1 MKKILIIEDDLNIQ
15 TLERDYL
22 EANSFSVKT
31 AGNGAEGLQLALNEK
46 FDLILLDIMLP
57 EIDGLEI
64 CRRIRDVIDIPILL
78 VSAKKED
85 LDKIK
90 GLGYGADDY
99 IVKPFSPSELVA
111 RVIAHISRYQRLTA
125 KNIPQEK
132 EMAAEVIDIDS
143 LRLDGKSRRAYI
155 EGTEIVLTNKEF
167 DLLYFLAA
175 SPDTVYSKEELF
187 NKIWQYDSIGETSTV
202 TVHVNRIRDKI
213 KEVNNELDY
222 IHTVWG
228 KGYRFN
234 K

>member
-1 MKKILIIEDDLNIQ
+1 MKKILIVEDDLNIQ
-15 TLERDYL
+15 TLEKDYL
-22 EANSFSVKT
+22 EANSFFVK
-31 AGNGAEGLQLALNEK
+31 AEADGKKGLELALNEN
-46 FDLILLDIMLP
+46 FDLVLLDIMLP
-57 EIDGLEI
+57 NTDGLEI
-64 CRRIRDVIDIPILL
+64 CRRLREVKDIPIIL

-90 GLGYGADDY
+90 GLGFGADDY

-111 RVIAHISRYQRLTA
+111 RVIAHISRYQRLTS
-125 KNIPQEK
+125 K
-132 EMAAEVIDIDS
+132 ESRESISSELLEIDK
-143 LRLDGKSRRAYI
+143 LKLDGASRRAYI
-155 EGTEIVLTNKEF
+155 NGIETVLTNKEF

-175 SPDTVYSKEELF
+175 NPDTVYSKETLF
-187 NKIWQYDSIGETSTV
+187 NEIWRYDSIGETSTV

-213 KEVNNELDY
+213 KEIDPDTDY

>member
-1 MKKILIIEDDLNIQ
+1 MRKILIVEDDLNIQ
-15 TLERDYL
+15 TLEKDYL
-22 EANSFSVKT
+22 EANSFTVKT
-31 AGNGAEGLQLALNEK
+31 AANGNIGLELALNED
-46 FDLILLDIMLP
+46 FDLVLLDIMLP
-57 EIDGLEI
+57 GLDGMEV
-64 CRRIRDVIDIPILL
+64 CRRIREVKEIPIPL

-90 GLGYGADDY
+90 GLGFGADDY

-125 KNIPQEK
+125 KDVHKAPDTEILETENLK
-132 EMAAEVIDIDS
+132 
-143 LRLDGKSRRAYI
+143 LDANSRRAYVD
-155 EGTEIVLTNKEF
+155 GTEISLTNKEF
-167 DLLYFLAA
+167 DLLYFLAK
-175 SPDTVYSKEELF
+175 SPDTVYSKDTLF
-187 NKIWQYDSIGETSTV
+187 NEIWHYDSIGETSTV

-213 KEVNNELDY
+213 KEANNNLDY

>member
-15 TLERDYL
+15 GIEKDYL
-22 EANSFSVKT
+22 EANAFTVST
-31 AGNGAEGLQLALNEK
+31 AADGESGLNAALNED

-57 EIDGLEI
+57 KLDGLEI
-64 CRRIRDVIDIPILL
+64 CRRIRAKKDIPILL

-90 GLGYGADDY
+90 GLGFGADDY

-111 RVIAHISRYQRLTA
+111 RVIAHISRYQRLTSKEEKQGSGKDIIIDKLKLE
-125 KNIPQEK
+125 KN
-132 EMAAEVIDIDS
+132 
-143 LRLDGKSRRAYI
+143 SRRAFI
-155 EGTEIVLTNKEF
+155 EDKEISLTNKEF
-167 DLLYFLAA
+167 DLIYFLAQ

-187 NKIWQYDSIGETSTV
+187 NEIWNYDSIGETSTI

-213 KEVNNELDY
+213 KEINPELDY

-228 KGYRFN
+228 RGYRFT

>member
-1 MKKILIIEDDLNIQ
+1 MKKILIVEDDLNIQ
-15 TLERDYL
+15 TLEKDYL
-22 EANSFSVKT
+22 EANSFSVTT
-31 AGNGAEGLQLALNEK
+31 ASNGTDGLRLALNEK

-99 IVKPFSPSELVA
+99 IIKPFSPSELVA
-111 RVIAHISRYQRLTA
+111 RVIAHINRYQRLTT
-125 KNIPQEK
+125 KGNQKEK
-132 EMAAEVIDIDS
+132 TPAAEIIEIDS
-143 LRLDGKSRRAYI
+143 LKLDGKSRRAYVG
-155 EGTEIVLTNKEF
+155 EAEIALTNKEF

-187 NKIWQYDSIGETSTV
+187 NEIWQYDSIGETSTI

-213 KEVNNELDY
+213 KEVDKKLDY

>member
-15 TLERDYL
+15 TLEKDYL

-31 AGNGAEGLQLALNEK
+31 ASNGTDGLQLALNEE

-64 CRRIRDVIDIPILL
+64 CRKIRDVIDIPILL

-125 KNIPQEK
+125 KNAPKEK
-132 EMAAEVIDIDS
+132 ERSEERRV
-143 LRLDGKSRRAYI
+143 GK
-155 EGTEIVLTNKEF
+155 ECL
-167 DLLYFLAA
+167 
-175 SPDTVYSKEELF
+175 
-187 NKIWQYDSIGETSTV
+187 
-202 TVHVNRIRDKI
+202 
-213 KEVNNELDY
+213 
-222 IHTVWG
+222 
-228 KGYRFN
+228 
-234 K
+234 